1 MSKNIKLNDTDYNG
15 ISTVQ
20 LPTTDGG
27 TATFRDTDE
36 ITVPTGTKNITS
48 NGTHDVTEF
57 ANVLVQVP
65 TDGSGTFLGTQ
76 TATCDSSLG
85 TQGGL
90 KINHTSGQR
99 CIYVGYPNTTPSG
112 SLTED
117 RFPHAIM
124 INVLADDT
132 IGGCCVGY
140 AGTTGLSVS
149 VSLTDGVIT
158 ITGSSAV
165 YLKKEEV
172 TYTFYKIPVE

>member
-1 MSKNIKLNDTDYNG
+1 MSKNIKLNETDYTG
-15 ISTVQ
+15 VSTVQ

-27 TATFRDTDE
+27 TATFKDADE
-36 ITVPTGTKNITS
+36 ITIPTGSKTITS

-57 ANVLVQVP
+57 ASAVVEVP
-65 TDGSGTFLGTQ
+65 TEGMSLELQ
-76 TATCDSSLG
+76 TATCDSTLG
-85 TQGGL
+85 TQGNL

-117 RFPHAIM
+117 RFPYAIM